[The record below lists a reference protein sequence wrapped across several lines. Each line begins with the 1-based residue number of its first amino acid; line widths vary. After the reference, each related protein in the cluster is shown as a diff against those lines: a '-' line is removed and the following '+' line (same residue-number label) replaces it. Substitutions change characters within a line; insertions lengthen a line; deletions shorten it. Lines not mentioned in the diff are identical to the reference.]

1 MSKLWNASLTT
12 GVPLMDEQHRTLI
25 ARIETFDT
33 LCASGQTHR
42 ALDEL
47 LPQLKDY
54 VQYHFS
60 AEEELMQRLERDY
73 AHKDAHIAMH
83 QDFFTHIVAMETQ
96 REDWGDLQTAM
107 RIRTYL
113 HDWLV
118 QHIAGMDQ
126 TLAMQLLGQHAVRP
140 R

>member
-1 MSKLWNASLTT
+1 MSKLWKESLTT
-12 GVPLMDEQHRTLI
+12 GVPLMDEQHKALI
-25 ARIETFDT
+25 THIETFDT
-33 LCASGQTHR
+33 LCACGQTHR

-47 LPQLKDY
+47 LPQLKAY

-60 AEEELMQRLERDY
+60 AEEALMQRLARDY
-73 AHKDAHIAMH
+73 AQMDDHIAMH
-83 QDFFTHIVAMETQ
+83 RHFFARIVDMETQ
-96 REDWGDLQTAM
+96 REDWGDLQAAM

-118 QHIAGMDQ
+118 QHIGGIDQ
-126 TLAMQLLGQHAVRP
+126 TLALQLLGQHAVRP